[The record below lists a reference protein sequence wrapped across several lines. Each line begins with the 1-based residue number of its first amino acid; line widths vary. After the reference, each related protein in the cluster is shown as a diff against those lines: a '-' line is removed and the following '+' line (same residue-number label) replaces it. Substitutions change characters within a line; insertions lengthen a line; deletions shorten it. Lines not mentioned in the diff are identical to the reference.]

1 MKYSVDY
8 PGLCDELTPAGTRRW
23 RVRVEGNNSKKVTL
37 PFGPDHEDFEM
48 HYSAGRDGRRLAID
62 RKAKR
67 LRGTLDEMCERFI
80 PWMEEQVKAGNL
92 SQLTLSSRKTALS
105 QACNYRLPKG
115 HRLGSLK
122 ADLPREAFV
131 QVRDSFGYRTGAA
144 DTCLKALRAVY
155 RWGEDYGYPQ
165 DGKVFQIKSN
175 HRAKGGAKPWTTED
189 RDKFLRKH
197 GVGTMARRWFL
208 LAFDTAGRIGDTFA
222 LGPRNLQLEEDRMF
236 LAWQP
241 KKRGS
246 QPVKVPLSAELLEE
260 LAAVLDEGETF
271 LRTDYGKPFA
281 SSGSLDNRVRKWI
294 IQAGLYDLIENELGE
309 VSKKA
314 NRSQHGIRKAKAQ
327 EIAEQ
332 GGSVYEVMAYLSHSD
347 PKTAAIYTK
356 FVDRE
361 RLAKK
366 AAERVEAGRGTRS
379 VPRPKDRGTLDGV
392 SVCDQEYILGKW
404 QPVGESNPSFQVEN
418 LTS

>member
-1 MKYSVDY
+1 MKHSSDYS
-8 PGLCDELTPAGTRRW
+8 GLCRERTPAGTTRW
-23 RVRVEGNNSKKVTL
+23 RVRVEGNKTKKISL
-37 PFGPDHEDFEM
+37 PFGPDHDDFRM
-48 HYSAGRDGRRLAID
+48 HYLAGREGRKLEALPQT
-62 RKAKR
+62 KVM
-67 LRGTLDEMCERFI
+67 RGTLDEMCNRFI
-80 PWMEEQVKAGNL
+80 LWMDQQVIAGNL
-92 SQLTLSSRKTALS
+92 SLQTVSSRQRGLS
-105 QACNYRLPKG
+105 QACGCLSPKG
-115 HRLGSLK
+115 LRIGSLK

-131 QVRDSFGYRTGAA
+131 AIRDSFGPRTGAA

-155 RWGEDYGYPQ
+155 KWGEDYGYPENS
-165 DGKVFQIKSN
+165 KVFQIRSN
-175 HRAKGGAKPWTTED
+175 HRPKGGAKPWSKED
-189 RDKFLRKH
+189 REQFLRQH
-197 GVGTMARRWFL
+197 GAGTMARRWFL
-208 LAFDTAGRIGDTFA
+208 LAFDTAGRIGDTFS
-222 LGPRNLQLEEDRMF
+222 LGPQHLRLEEDRMF

-246 QPVKVPLSAELLEE
+246 QPVKVPLSEELLEE
-260 LAAVLDEGETF
+260 LATVLDDDQTF
-271 LRTDYGKPFA
+271 LSTDYGKPFA

-332 GGSVYEVMAYLSHSD
+332 GGTVYEVMACLSHSD

-356 FVDRE
+356 LVDRE

-366 AAERVEAGRGTRS
+366 AAERVEAGRGNER
-379 VPRPKDRGTLDGV
+379 VPRSEDRGALDNL
-392 SVCDQEYILGKW
+392 SVCDQTDILGKW